1 MDVNRY
7 SVWLGTDNDQCIP
20 LIDQEAI
27 SLILAEVHFRV
38 NSTIGDGPQVKTF
51 LDLEQ
56 LQIADYSG
64 FSGVNELQ
72 RDQIRGF
79 NTREPVRPQELIYLA
94 LRSLFQFIWP
104 EPQSQDELRYAAA
117 YDFVLEDVLARK
129 AVALTPAF
137 STSEGLLS
145 YWGRLAFLNVM
156 SRLPAA
162 NVERFGLGSV
172 ACALVKDG
180 QFNASTWAFRDGP
193 VITMNYALQP
203 ILKHFNRFI
212 LHYHDTQQSAGPK
225 RLERAWAGIVPTVLH
240 FWAKVPAT
248 RLTRSS
254 TILHDENT
262 AAMAQ
267 WLTNDQIE
275 FIVMHELGHVALKH
289 PDRLKAARSKY
300 SDVRELQ
307 HEFEFGA
314 DAFALGLLR
323 SRLLGSSQGP
333 RPETVSGSAQAKD
346 WIADYT
352 SYQHGIGAM
361 YLLFTY
367 MNFVQ
372 RAGELLGSRLA
383 GFIPIKQQM
392 DSHPRASARLERL
405 ELIHLGEHLYTSPLL
420 RYASSFLQDVFDYA
434 SELDDESLLA
444 TVEKD

>member
-1 MDVNRY
+1 M
-7 SVWLGTDNDQCIP
+7 
-20 LIDQEAI
+20 
-27 SLILAEVHFRV
+27 
-38 NSTIGDGPQVKTF
+38 
-51 LDLEQ
+51 
-56 LQIADYSG
+56 
-64 FSGVNELQ
+64 
-72 RDQIRGF
+72 
-79 NTREPVRPQELIYLA
+79 
-94 LRSLFQFIWP
+94 
-104 EPQSQDELRYAAA
+104 
-117 YDFVLEDVLARK
+117 
-129 AVALTPAF
+129 
-137 STSEGLLS
+137 
-145 YWGRLAFLNVM
+145 
-156 SRLPAA
+156 
-162 NVERFGLGSV
+162 
-172 ACALVKDG
+172 
-180 QFNASTWAFRDGP
+180 
-193 VITMNYALQP
+193 
-203 ILKHFNRFI
+203 
-212 LHYHDTQQSAGPK
+212 
-225 RLERAWAGIVPTVLH
+225 PTVLH

-405 ELIHLGEHLYTSPLL
+405 ELISGRTPLHEPSAPL
-420 RYASSFLQDVFDYA
+420 RKQFPTGRVRLRF
-434 SELDDESLLA
+434 
-444 TVEKD
+444 